1 MAELTFTSQQSDIL
15 IDVSENLSSAKSSP
29 QAESHAQT
37 HVQKSPSIQAISSSE
52 ACIPESAERVE
63 HSYQES
69 YRTTVPVTLAGDDD
83 DDDDDEEDLYTVSPS
98 GKAKLETAIAA
109 SKRTQDEQVWQP

>member
-29 QAESHAQT
+29 QAEPHAQT

-69 YRTTVPVTLAGDDD
+69 YQTTVPVTLAG

-109 SKRTQDEQVWQP
+109 SKRTQDEQVWQL

>member
-37 HVQKSPSIQAISSSE
+37 HVQKSPSTQAISSSE

-69 YRTTVPVTLAGDDD
+69 YQTTVPVTLAG
-83 DDDDDEEDLYTVSPS
+83 DDDEEDLYTVSPS

>member
-1 MAELTFTSQQSDIL
+1 MAGPQFTSQQSDNL

-29 QAESHAQT
+29 QAEPHAQT

-63 HSYQES
+63 DSYQES
-69 YRTTVPVTLAGDDD
+69 FRTTVPAQLAEEDDE
-83 DDDDDEEDLYTVSPS
+83 DDDEEDLYTVSPS
-98 GKAKLETAIAA
+98 GKAKLETAKAA
-109 SKRTQDEQVWQP
+109 SRKTQDEQVW

>member
-1 MAELTFTSQQSDIL
+1 MAELTFISQQSDIL

-69 YRTTVPVTLAGDDD
+69 YRTTVPVTLAGN
-83 DDDDDEEDLYTVSPS
+83 DDDDEEDLYTVSPS

-109 SKRTQDEQVWQP
+109 SKRTQDEQVWQL